1 MSRTQKL
8 TRAAVLTA
16 LALVFLY
23 AGAWVPRGGIALAAL
38 ACLVGAVV
46 LIECGLWWAVGH
58 YAAVAVLALLLSPDK
73 TPALWYA
80 LALGPYPVLK
90 SLIERLSP
98 AALRWALKLA
108 VFCACVAALYFLFS
122 AAFAASV
129 PRLPVYV
136 LLPALA
142 AVFIVFDIAFTRLIG
157 LYLRR
162 VHRANRKEESL

>member
-1 MSRTQKL
+1 MSRTRKL

-16 LALVFLY
+16 MAAAFLY

-38 ACLVGAVV
+38 ACLIGAVA

-58 YAAVAVLALLLSPDK
+58 YLVTALLALLLSPDK

-80 LALGPYPVLK
+80 LVLGPYPVLK
-90 SLIERLSP
+90 HLIERLSP

-108 VFCACVAALYFLFS
+108 VFCACMAALYFLFS
-122 AAFAASV
+122 AAFTGAMPRV
-129 PRLPVYV
+129 PGYV

-162 VHRANRKEESL
+162 VHRANRKEETL